1 MTNAAARRVLF
12 VDDEP
17 AIHRIVAHMLDM
29 FQLCSAYD
37 GASALREVEAA
48 LAQHAEFPLVI
59 LDVAMPGCG
68 GLETLERIWQI
79 APNTQA
85 VFCTGSELNHGELQ
99 ARFGDTDAIL
109 VVQKPFAHVE
119 LVQAAHTLTSKWL
132 LQRAARARLGELE
145 AAVFARTAQL
155 EAANA
160 RLAEQLVW
168 RDRVE
173 TEVRVSQRL
182 EAIGQL
188 TAGIAHEINNPL
200 QYVGDH
206 LEFVND
212 STADLLSLVSRV
224 AACFAAHPE
233 TADAGS
239 ASSQVVCDAR
249 SVFDSVDIPYLS
261 RELPGALE
269 AIGGGITRITSI
281 VRAMKELAHPGTRDP
296 RVADINRA
304 LESALE
310 ISANS
315 YRGVAELD
323 KQLSPLPPVTCYV
336 AELGQVFLN
345 LIVNAA
351 HAMEGRARG
360 KLSVASAVDGE
371 HVVVSIADTGGG
383 IPPEI
388 QPRIFDPFFTT
399 KEIGQGTGQ
408 GLAIARAIVVDHHGG
423 SLSFDSVTD
432 QGTTFTIRIPISG
445 PTQRQAT
452 VAA

>member
-1 MTNAAARRVLF
+1 MLSAPARRILF

-17 AIHRIVAHMLDM
+17 SIHRIVAHMLDM
-29 FQLCSAYD
+29 FQLRSAYD
-37 GASALREVEAA
+37 GPSALVEVEAA
-48 LAQHAEFPLVI
+48 LAQQAEFPLVI
-59 LDVAMPGCG
+59 LDVTMPGWG
-68 GLETLERIWQI
+68 GLETLERIWKV
-79 APNTQA
+79 APDTQA
-85 VFCTGSELNHGELQ
+85 VFCTGAELGHRELE

-109 VVQKPFAHVE
+109 VVQKPFARVE
-119 LVQAAHTLTSKWL
+119 LAQAAHTLTSKWQ
-132 LQRAARARLGELE
+132 LQRAVRVRLGELE

-160 RLAEQLVW
+160 RLAEQLAW

-188 TAGIAHEINNPL
+188 AAGIAHEINNPL

-212 STADLLSLVSRV
+212 ATVDLLSLVGRL
-224 AACFAAHPE
+224 ATCFAEGNEA
-233 TADAGS
+233 TL
-239 ASSQVVCDAR
+239 ASDAR
-249 SVFDSVDIPYLS
+249 GAFDSVDIPYMA

-269 AIGGGITRITSI
+269 AIGGGIRRITSI

-323 KQLSPLPPVTCYV
+323 KQLTPLPPVTCFV

-351 HAMEGRARG
+351 HAMEGRVRG
-360 KLSVASAVDGE
+360 KLSVMSAVDGD

-399 KEIGQGTGQ
+399 KAVGHGTGQ

-432 QGTTFTIRIPISG
+432 QGTTFIIRIPISG

>member
-1 MTNAAARRVLF
+1 MLSSAARRVLF

-17 AIHRIVAHMLDM
+17 AIHRIVARMLEG
-29 FQLCSAYD
+29 FELCSAYD
-37 GASALREVEAA
+37 GPGAVLEVETAI
-48 LAQHAEFPLVI
+48 AQGAEFPLVI
-59 LDVAMPGCG
+59 LDVSMPGQG
-68 GLETLERIWQI
+68 GLETLERIWRL
-79 APNTQA
+79 APATQA
-85 VFCTGSELNHGELQ
+85 VFCTGSELGHRELQ
-99 ARFGDTDAIL
+99 DRFGDTDAIL

-119 LVQAAHTLTSKWL
+119 LIQAAHTLTSKWL
-132 LQRAARARLGELE
+132 LDRAVRAQIGELE

-188 TAGIAHEINNPL
+188 AAGIAHEINNPL

-206 LEFVND
+206 LEFVHD
-212 STADLLSLVSRV
+212 STGDLLSVVTQLAGCADRSDLVLAGEARCILESIDV
-224 AACFAAHPE
+224 A
-233 TADAGS
+233 
-239 ASSQVVCDAR
+239 
-249 SVFDSVDIPYLS
+249 YLA

-269 AIGGGITRITSI
+269 AIQGGIRRITSI

-296 RVADINRA
+296 GIADINRA

-323 KQLSPLPPVTCYV
+323 KQLQPLPPVTCYV

-351 HAMEGRARG
+351 HAMEDRG
-360 KLSVASAVDGE
+360 HGTLKVSSAVDGE
-371 HVVVSIADTGGG
+371 HVVVAIGDTGGG

-388 QPRIFDPFFTT
+388 QSRIFDPFFTT
-399 KEIGQGTGQ
+399 KAVGRGTGQ

-432 QGTTFTIRIPISG
+432 QGTTFVIRIPISG
-445 PTQRQAT
+445 PTPRQAT
-452 VAA
+452 IAA

>member
-1 MTNAAARRVLF
+1 
-12 VDDEP
+12 
-17 AIHRIVAHMLDM
+17 
-29 FQLCSAYD
+29 
-37 GASALREVEAA
+37 
-48 LAQHAEFPLVI
+48 
-59 LDVAMPGCG
+59 
-68 GLETLERIWQI
+68 
-79 APNTQA
+79 
-85 VFCTGSELNHGELQ
+85 LQ
-99 ARFGDTDAIL
+99 DRFGDTDAIL

-119 LVQAAHTLTSKWL
+119 LIQAAHTLTSKWL
-132 LQRAARARLGELE
+132 LDRAVRAQIGELE

-188 TAGIAHEINNPL
+188 AAGIAHEINNPL

-206 LEFVND
+206 LEFVHD
-212 STADLLSLVSRV
+212 STGDLLSVVTQLAGCADRSDLVLAGEARCILESIDV
-224 AACFAAHPE
+224 A
-233 TADAGS
+233 
-239 ASSQVVCDAR
+239 
-249 SVFDSVDIPYLS
+249 YLA

-269 AIGGGITRITSI
+269 AIQGGIRRITSI

-296 RVADINRA
+296 GIADINRA

-323 KQLSPLPPVTCYV
+323 KQLQPLPPVTCYV

-351 HAMEGRARG
+351 HAMEDRG
-360 KLSVASAVDGE
+360 HGTLKVSSAVDGE
-371 HVVVSIADTGGG
+371 HVVVAIGDTGGG

-388 QPRIFDPFFTT
+388 QSRIFDPFFTT
-399 KEIGQGTGQ
+399 KAVGRGTGQ

-432 QGTTFTIRIPISG
+432 QGTTFVIRIPISG
-445 PTQRQAT
+445 PTPRQAT
-452 VAA
+452 IAA